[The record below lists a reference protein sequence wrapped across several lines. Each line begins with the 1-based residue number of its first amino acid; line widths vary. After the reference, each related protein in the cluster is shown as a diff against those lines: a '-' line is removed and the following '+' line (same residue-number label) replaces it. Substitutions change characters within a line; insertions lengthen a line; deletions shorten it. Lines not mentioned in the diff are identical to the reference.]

1 MNEIM
6 NNFINP
12 FFYWLAWIIIPVLV
26 EIIPSIAS
34 FFSLIIHRNKHKK
47 AKDPLIWPDI
57 VLVIPVYNSEKSLE
71 QCLRSVDDSDY
82 PNEHMEIFLVNNKS
96 SDKSFEAF
104 MRAQDRHPE
113 LRMSWMNSGQ
123 GKSRALNL
131 AIYNSRGKYIINI
144 DSDGMLEKS
153 ALTRMIRRM
162 ENEPEVT
169 GLTGSILTTPEEI
182 EEVKTYKGRLLR
194 RIEFCEYA
202 QAFLAG
208 RNYAS
213 EKDRMYTMSGAFSAF
228 RLDTIRKSHLY
239 NTETISEDTELTFQM
254 RYLLKEKV
262 GICVDALFFTDPI
275 DDVDKL
281 YTQRQ
286 RWQRGSLEVARLYP
300 QSKLKPWRFVKDV
313 NVRTLLFDHTFAF
326 PRMIWYLALIYL
338 LMNGYSSLVVI
349 SSIVAML
356 LFYIFCG
363 YLYFFIASYLLKPFP
378 EIRKYY
384 HKQWPEVALL
394 PLYNFVVFFIRFAG
408 IINSMNTRSTWKTET
423 LTREWDK
430 FSSTTRAAFGKLSN
444 VLKRFRHSINYED
457 RYHE

>member
-1 MNEIM
+1 MNDIM
-6 NNFINP
+6 TNFINP
-12 FFYWLAWIIIPVLV
+12 FFYWIAWITIPILV
-26 EIIPSIAS
+26 EVIPSIAS
-34 FFSLIIHRNKHKK
+34 FFALLIHRKRHRK
-47 AKDPLIWPDI
+47 AEDPIIWPDI

-71 QCLRSVDDSDY
+71 QCLKSIVDSDY
-82 PNEHMEIFLVNNKS
+82 PNEHIEIYLVNNKS
-96 SDKSFEAF
+96 SDNSFEAF
-104 MRAQDRHPE
+104 RRAQERYPE

-131 AIYNSRGKYIINI
+131 AIYNSHGKYVINI

-169 GLTGSILTTPEEI
+169 GLTGSILTTPDEI
-182 EEVKTYKGRLLR
+182 EEVKSFGGRLLR

-213 EKDRMYTMSGAFSAF
+213 EKNRMYTMSGAFSAF
-228 RLDTIRKSHLY
+228 RLDTIRKSRLY

-254 RYLLKEKV
+254 RYLFNERV
-262 GICVDALFFTDPI
+262 GICADALFFTDPI

-300 QSKLKPWRFVKDV
+300 QSKLKLSRFAKDV
-313 NVRTLLFDHTFAF
+313 NVRTLLYDHTFAF

-338 LMNGYSSLVVI
+338 MMNGYSSMVVI
-349 SSIVAML
+349 SAFLAIM
-356 LFYIFCG
+356 LFYVLCG
-363 YLYFFIASYLLKPFP
+363 YLYFFIAGYLLKPFP
-378 EIRKYY
+378 ETRKYY
-384 HKQWPEVALL
+384 RKQWLKVALL

-408 IINSMNTRSTWKTET
+408 IINSMNTKSSWKTDT
-423 LTREWDK
+423 LSKEWDK
-430 FSSTTRAAFGKLSN
+430 FADTARATFEKLSN
-444 VLKRFRHSINYED
+444 GLMRFRQIINYED